1 MATNLLTRKS
11 SGGQSLDLVFA
22 PYTTGTQLPATGYQ
36 VAGVDIA
43 SRYAPLYLGS
53 QALPTGLLI
62 ASGAD
67 LNTLF
72 AAYGSVQTTLP
83 INGVQYQAGGVNVL
97 SNRDVLATCSFGM
110 FSSSTYTITTSGTNT
125 TTQTYPYTPPSNAVF
140 IRLKLALVSGS
151 SQSQVTTGNNSSSW
165 TVIGNNA
172 AYVQRG
178 PTPNTGTQTT
188 QWTLKVEFA
197 DATQALIASG
207 TCTFICTTESSL

>member
-22 PYTTGTQLPATGYQ
+22 PYTTGTQPPATGYE
-36 VAGVDIA
+36 VSGVDIA

-53 QALPTGLLI
+53 PALPTGLLM

-67 LNTLF
+67 LNTVF
-72 AAYGSVQTTLP
+72 AAYGSVQTALP
-83 INGVQYQAGGVNVL
+83 INGIQYEAFGINVVGD
-97 SNRDVLATCSFGM
+97 NGIEATCSFGM
-110 FSSSTYTITTSGTNT
+110 FSSSTYTITTSGTNA
-125 TTQTYPYTPPSNAVF
+125 TTQTYSYTPPSNAVF
-140 IRLKLALVSGS
+140 IRLTLALVSGA

-165 TVIGNNA
+165 TMIGNNA

-197 DATQALIASG
+197 DSTQALIASG